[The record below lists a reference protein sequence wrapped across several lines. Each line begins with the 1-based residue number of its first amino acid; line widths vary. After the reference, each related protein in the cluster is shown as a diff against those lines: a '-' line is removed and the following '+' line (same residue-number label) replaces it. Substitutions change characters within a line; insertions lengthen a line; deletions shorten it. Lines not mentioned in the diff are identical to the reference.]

1 MQKNNQDTSA
11 VYTPAQAVNIESQ
24 NGSKRRRRFVL
35 PAAITFLVVAAIA
48 AWYLLFI
55 ADFSRA
61 QAVEAG
67 SNALFFKIDEEGT
80 LWGWGQNDGLL
91 GDGSTTYRERPVK
104 ILHHIQQVSASKT
117 HVLAVDENGTLW
129 AWGKNDFG
137 QLGNGTKTSSQKP
150 VIIMEN
156 VKQAAA
162 GESYSLAVGIDGT
175 LYAWGR
181 DVVDWPSSNGEDN
194 WDKHSTHPVRMMD
207 NVRQASAGLQFIM
220 VVRNDGSLWG
230 WGHNESGQ
238 LGNGTTDES
247 PRPIRILDNVRQVSA
262 GAAHA
267 MAIRNDGSLWAW
279 GDNESCQLGDGTSK
293 NRELPVKILDNVS
306 QVSAG
311 NNYSMAGL
319 NTGQLFGWGNNQNG
333 QCSLTKSYLIAKPEK
348 VADGVKS
355 VSCCDLSSI
364 YLTKEGKVCIL
375 PSY

>member
-194 WDKHSTHPVRMMD
+194 W
-207 NVRQASAGLQFIM
+207 G
-220 VVRNDGSLWG
+220 
-230 WGHNESGQ
+230 
-238 LGNGTTDES
+238 
-247 PRPIRILDNVRQVSA
+247 
-262 GAAHA
+262 
-267 MAIRNDGSLWAW
+267 
-279 GDNESCQLGDGTSK
+279 
-293 NRELPVKILDNVS
+293 ELPMS
-306 QVSAG
+306 
-311 NNYSMAGL
+311 
-319 NTGQLFGWGNNQNG
+319 
-333 QCSLTKSYLIAKPEK
+333 
-348 VADGVKS
+348 
-355 VSCCDLSSI
+355 
-364 YLTKEGKVCIL
+364 
-375 PSY
+375 

>member
-80 LWGWGQNDGLL
+80 LWGWRQNDGLL

-104 ILHHIQQVSASKT
+104 IL
-117 HVLAVDENGTLW
+117 
-129 AWGKNDFG
+129 
-137 QLGNGTKTSSQKP
+137 
-150 VIIMEN
+150 
-156 VKQAAA
+156 
-162 GESYSLAVGIDGT
+162 
-175 LYAWGR
+175 
-181 DVVDWPSSNGEDN
+181 
-194 WDKHSTHPVRMMD
+194 
-207 NVRQASAGLQFIM
+207 
-220 VVRNDGSLWG
+220 
-230 WGHNESGQ
+230 
-238 LGNGTTDES
+238 
-247 PRPIRILDNVRQVSA
+247 
-262 GAAHA
+262 
-267 MAIRNDGSLWAW
+267 
-279 GDNESCQLGDGTSK
+279 
-293 NRELPVKILDNVS
+293 DNVS

-311 NNYSMAGL
+311 NNYSMAVL